1 MLCQATQVGWVT
13 VKSSDKTWPT
23 GEGNANQ
30 LHYSCLKNPM
40 DSMKRQKDMT
50 PEDKPPGQKVFNMLL
65 GKSEGQLLIVPVRMK
80 HLGQSR
86 NDAQLW
92 VCLVVKVQCYK
103 EQYCTGTRNVRSM
116 NQGKP
121 DIVKQEVARKTLIS

>member
-1 MLCQATQVGWVT
+1 M
-13 VKSSDKTWPT
+13 KSSDKTWST
-23 GEGNANQ
+23 GNRNGNP

-116 NQGKP
+116 NQGKLEM
-121 DIVKQEVARKTLIS
+121 VKQEIIKSEHQHLRSE